1 MFLVFTESPSKSQK
15 NKKMII
21 IKEKVKTKKNN
32 EEEMYDKDKIS
43 LSLSA
48 FCSDWWCLETLT
60 EQPMLIGEWCC
71 IHLLD
76 TCSLSL
82 FSSQI

>member
-1 MFLVFTESPSKSQK
+1 
-15 NKKMII
+15 MIK
-21 IKEKVKTKKNN
+21 IKPL
-32 EEEMYDKDKIS
+32 S

>member
-15 NKKMII
+15 NKKIII
-21 IKEKVKTKKNN
+21 IKEKEKTKKNN
-32 EEEMYDKDKIS
+32 EEEMYDKDKT
-43 LSLSA
+43 SLSA